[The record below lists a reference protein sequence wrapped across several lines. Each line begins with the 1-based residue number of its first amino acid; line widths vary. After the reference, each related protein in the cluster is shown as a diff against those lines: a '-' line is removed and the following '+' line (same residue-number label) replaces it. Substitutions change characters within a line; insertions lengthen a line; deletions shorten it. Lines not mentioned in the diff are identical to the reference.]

1 MVLTDL
7 SRQLTAAISKLN
19 AKGGVDEDAVKSVVL
34 DVQRALIDAD
44 VNTALV
50 AKLGKEIK
58 GKAMAAVEDEEASGP
73 AVARFVEKAVA
84 SSLVSMLTPAR
95 KPRKLVRG
103 RSNVVMFVGLQ
114 GAGKTT
120 TVAKFAHYYKNRRFK
135 VAMVCADTFR
145 AGAFD
150 QLRQNASKLRVP
162 FYGSHAETDPVR
174 IAREG
179 VAAFRK
185 DKFDL
190 IIVDTSGRH
199 RQETELFR
207 EMEAVHS
214 AVEPDDVV
222 FVMDSTIGQA
232 AEAQA
237 RAFSESVEV
246 GSVVITKLDGHAK
259 GGGALSAVTATG
271 APVIFTG
278 SGEHFADLDPFE
290 PAEFVGK
297 LLGKGD
303 LSGIIRAM
311 RETVD
316 EGEQLA
322 MLRRITKGHFTMR
335 DLYEQLT
342 QIGKLGPL
350 SKVMASMPGPIAQ
363 AFAGMPEGGGQ
374 DKFKRMLVIMDSM
387 TDAEMDMPFADLMAA
402 EPRLR
407 RVARGSGAP
416 MAEVYQL
423 MAMAKQF
430 SGILGKFGKMGLMNG
445 GDKKLATKLKRDPE
459 SLRRQLSAA
468 GLPPSIMNTMG
479 GVDGMMGMLKSLTGG
494 GGGGLAEMR
503 GGAGGPAGPAGA
515 GGGMPDMASLMK
527 MMGGAGGAAGGGMPD
542 MASLMKMMGGAG
554 GGMPGGGPGVSKRAM
569 RKTGRR

>member
-1 MVLTDL
+1 
-7 SRQLTAAISKLN
+7 
-19 AKGGVDEDAVKSVVL
+19 
-34 DVQRALIDAD
+34 
-44 VNTALV
+44 
-50 AKLGKEIK
+50 
-58 GKAMAAVEDEEASGP
+58 
-73 AVARFVEKAVA
+73 
-84 SSLVSMLTPAR
+84 
-95 KPRKLVRG
+95 
-103 RSNVVMFVGLQ
+103 MFVGLQ

-303 LSGIIRAM
+303 LSGIVSLGRCAKPPAAPAWTAVIGRLVIRAM

-494 GGGGLAEMR
+494 GGGGLAEMM